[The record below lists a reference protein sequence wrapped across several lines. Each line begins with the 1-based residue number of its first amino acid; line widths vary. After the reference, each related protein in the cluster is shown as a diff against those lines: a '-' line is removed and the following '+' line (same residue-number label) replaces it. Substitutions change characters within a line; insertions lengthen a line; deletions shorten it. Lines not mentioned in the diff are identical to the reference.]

1 MIKKLK
7 RKIVAFIMLTIGL
20 ISLIFVTGASVYNIK
35 QTERD
40 LYNSLTAA
48 AERASKPD
56 GDKDKPEIGKDQPDR
71 LAPTNVCVVKYTVDS
86 FGATV
91 VTTVSGNANL
101 SADVVNKAAKATA
114 ESAGYGQNSPR
125 PQKKDGK
132 LESYDLAY
140 SVSVTPDGAY
150 IAFADYDYLRS
161 STRKTLVV
169 AGLIEVSFLLAI
181 FLLSVF
187 LAKVAVKPVEKS
199 IEEQKRFVADASHE
213 LKTPLAVISA
223 NNEILLSSAGAE
235 QKEWLNSSQEEI
247 SGMKDVINDMLT
259 LAQNDAVCET
269 EKTDADLSK
278 ILSGVTLQFEAVAY
292 EKTVELRADIAD
304 GVWIKCDQKA
314 IKKLFT
320 ILIDNAIKYEP
331 ENGKVLVTLQ
341 NPCKKATVTIT
352 NFGSVISE
360 KDLPHIFERFY
371 RSAEARSREGVG
383 LGLAIAKSL
392 VDRHGG
398 SIKVTSTKENGTT
411 FKVEL

>member
-1 MIKKLK
+1 
-7 RKIVAFIMLTIGL
+7 MLTIGL

-101 SADVVNKAAKATA
+101 SADVVNKAAKAAA

-140 SVSVTPDGAY
+140 SVSVTPNGAY

-161 STRKTLVV
+161 STRRTLLV
-169 AGLIEVSFLLAI
+169 AGLVEISFLLAV

-223 NNEILLSSAGAE
+223 NNEILLSSASAE

-259 LAQNDAVCET
+259 LAQNEAVCET

-292 EKTVELRADIAD
+292 EKNVELSADIAD
-304 GVWIKCDQKA
+304 GVRIKCVYDFNGQRHKIRTQKRESA
-314 IKKLFT
+314 RNAEKRRQKSDFYRYEFRLGYIGSRPAAHLRAVLPLCGSEIARRSRTWACDCEKPRRPPRRKHKSNLFERKRYDFQSRIIKK
-320 ILIDNAIKYEP
+320 N
-331 ENGKVLVTLQ
+331 
-341 NPCKKATVTIT
+341 
-352 NFGSVISE
+352 S
-360 KDLPHIFERFY
+360 
-371 RSAEARSREGVG
+371 
-383 LGLAIAKSL
+383 
-392 VDRHGG
+392 
-398 SIKVTSTKENGTT
+398 
-411 FKVEL
+411 

>member
-1 MIKKLK
+1 
-7 RKIVAFIMLTIGL
+7 ML
-20 ISLIFVTGASVYNIK
+20 
-35 QTERD
+35 
-40 LYNSLTAA
+40 
-48 AERASKPD
+48 
-56 GDKDKPEIGKDQPDR
+56 
-71 LAPTNVCVVKYTVDS
+71 
-86 FGATV
+86 
-91 VTTVSGNANL
+91 
-101 SADVVNKAAKATA
+101 
-114 ESAGYGQNSPR
+114 
-125 PQKKDGK
+125 
-132 LESYDLAY
+132 
-140 SVSVTPDGAY
+140 
-150 IAFADYDYLRS
+150 
-161 STRKTLVV
+161 V

-223 NNEILLSSAGAE
+223 NNEILLSSASAE

-259 LAQNDAVCET
+259 LAQNEAVCET

-292 EKTVELRADIAD
+292 EKNVELSTDIAD
-304 GVWIKCDQKA
+304 GVRIKCDPKA

-320 ILIDNAIKYEP
+320 ILTDNAIKYEP
-331 ENGKVLVTLQ
+331 ENGKALVTLKSAG
-341 NPCKKATVTIT
+341 KKAIFTVT

-360 KDLPHIFERFY
+360 APLPHIFERFY
-371 RSAEARSREGVG
+371 RSAEARLREGVG
-383 LGLAIAKSL
+383 LGLAIAKNL

-398 SIKVTSTKENGTT
+398 SIKVTSSKENGTT